1 MSAPLSLACIS
12 QIPGTENK
20 MSYLLSILSPSLA
33 DKTPHIVHVAASTAS
48 GSIPAG
54 ATAWS
59 ISVTGANATVATI
72 AVATGDVIAGQGP
85 LATALA
91 YATGSATTL
100 TVSYETVAA
109 DNDNP

>member
-1 MSAPLSLACIS
+1 MAAPLSLACIS

-20 MSYLLSILSPSLA
+20 MSYLLALLGPLLA
-33 DKTPHIVHVAASTAS
+33 DKTANIVHVAASSS

-54 ATAWS
+54 ATAYS
-59 ISVTGANATVATI
+59 ISVTGANATVGGV
-72 AVATGDVIAGQGP
+72 AVATGDVITGTGP

-91 YATGSATTL
+91 YTTGLTTTL

-109 DNDNP
+109 SDENP